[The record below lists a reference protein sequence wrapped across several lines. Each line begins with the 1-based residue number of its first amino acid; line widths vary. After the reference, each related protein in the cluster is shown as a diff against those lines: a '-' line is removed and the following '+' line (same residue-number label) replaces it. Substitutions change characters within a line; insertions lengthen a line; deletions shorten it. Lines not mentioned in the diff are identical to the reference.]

1 MNAFDLLGLLLTAAA
16 LLAYA
21 NRRWLGLP
29 TPVGVMLG
37 AVLLSLALLFA
48 APETQGFATSVVR
61 GIDFN
66 ALLMQGML
74 AFLLFAGALF
84 VNLEDLVRQALA
96 VSTLA
101 VFGVAASTLIVGF
114 GVWGLA
120 RWLGIDLPLIYAL
133 LFGALISPTDPVAV
147 LGILRGAKVPRELE
161 TLVVGESLFNDGVG
175 VVVYVALLGFLG
187 LGGHAEVTAASIGG
201 LFVREALGGLGLG
214 LALGAAGFLLMRRV
228 DDYVVEI
235 LLTLALVAGGYA
247 LAGRLEV
254 SGPLAMV
261 TSGLF
266 IGNRGRLLAMSR
278 KTRENLSVFWEVLDQ
293 ILNAV
298 LFVLI
303 GLEMLVVPFTVS
315 GVFLAFLA
323 VGVVL
328 LARFLS
334 AGLPIAALRMFRR
347 FPPYTV
353 RLLTWGGLRGGISI
367 ALALGL
373 PEGAE
378 RNLILTLTYGTVLFS
393 VLVQGLSVSWLAR
406 RATA

>member
-1 MNAFDLLGLLLTAAA
+1 
-16 LLAYA
+16 
-21 NRRWLGLP
+21 
-29 TPVGVMLG
+29 
-37 AVLLSLALLFA
+37 
-48 APETQGFATSVVR
+48 
-61 GIDFN
+61 
-66 ALLMQGML
+66 
-74 AFLLFAGALF
+74 
-84 VNLEDLVRQALA
+84 
-96 VSTLA
+96 
-101 VFGVAASTLIVGF
+101 VGF

>member
-1 MNAFDLLGLLLTAAA
+1 MNAFDLLGMLLTAAA

-21 NRRWLGLP
+21 NRRWMGLP

-101 VFGVAASTLIVGF
+101 VFGVAASTLIVGL

-120 RWLGIDLPLIYAL
+120 RWLGVDLPLIYAL

-147 LGILRGAKVPRELE
+147 LGILRGARVPRELE

-187 LGGHAEVTAASIGG
+187 LGEHAEVTAASIGG

-214 LALGAAGFLLMRRV
+214 LALGGAGFLLMRRI

-303 GLEMLVVPFTVS
+303 GLEMLVVPFTVG
-315 GVFLAFLA
+315 GVFLAFLGVA
-323 VGVVL
+323 VVL

-347 FPPYTV
+347 FPPYTI

-373 PEGAE
+373 PEGPE

-393 VLVQGLSVSWLAR
+393 VLVQGLSVSWLAK
-406 RATA
+406 RASA

>member
-147 LGILRGAKVPRELE
+147 LGILRGAKVSRELE